1 MWIVHRD
8 LAAAWLEPVTLVDL
22 TERDAFQ
29 TSGDRIMFC
38 FSWAQRAEEF
48 WAMKRCQW
56 SWTNVDQ
63 MDKSKRWTWK
73 FWMLLA
79 DATNPTRLPRM
90 PLMEPNVSFIFGA
103 SQPHIFGPGG
113 SIVVVLPVV
122 PRLWRGPRTAGLA
135 EDHEW
140 HAGGVWSKKKWKRG
154 FGGWWIF
161 QGISRGISHD
171 SVWGWIRKSIQT
183 LL

>member
-22 TERDAFQ
+22 TERGMPFKLRETESCLFLLGPTCWRVLGHEKMPMVLGQ
-29 TSGDRIMFC
+29 C
-38 FSWAQRAEEF
+38 
-48 WAMKRCQW
+48 
-56 SWTNVDQ
+56 DQ
-63 MDKSKRWTWK
+63 MDKSKQWTWK

-90 PLMEPNVSFIFGA
+90 PLMEPNVSLIFGA

-140 HAGGVWSKKKWKRG
+140 HAGGVWSKKNVETWLWRMNWMKFSG
-154 FGGWWIF
+154 YF
-161 QGISRGISHD
+161 
-171 SVWGWIRKSIQT
+171 
-183 LL
+183 